1 MATYLIRHSPV
12 LSGEVEVHAAKNAV
26 LPLLAA
32 GLLTEEPLVLKE
44 VPRITDVETLLTIL
58 RDCGAQ
64 VTRSGTEVSVCALQP
79 QSPLHEENMR
89 RLRASILIL
98 GPILARSGSACVGL
112 PGGCAIG
119 QRPIDLHLKGLQALG
134 AQVHPLGG
142 KRQLSGRLSGARI
155 YLDLPSVG
163 ATENLMMAAALA
175 RGLTVLENAAKEP
188 EIVDLANCLNLMG
201 ASISGAGTETITILG
216 VERLHGAVYRPI
228 PDRIE
233 AGTLLCA
240 AAVTEGSVLVR
251 GACAEHLRSLL
262 FKLAETGV
270 GIRETHAGIRLSG
283 SAVSPFEV
291 RTLAYPGFPTDMQAP
306 MTVVAL
312 RCHGQSMIHETVFE
326 NRFMHVAEL
335 CRLGGRI
342 RVENNVALVEGG
354 YPLRGTS
361 LRSTDLRAGAA
372 LMLAGLMAEGETL
385 LSDPSGHIERGYQ
398 NLPEKLRLLGADIER
413 LGRLPGITSSLFPS
427 VFLCFYNFSA
437 SFPKGFDCT
446 FLSESAIMDAAFW
459 PPGAGRDRKGASLA
473 CILKSGIFAKSP
485 KFFRN

>member
-1 MATYLIRHSPV
+1 MATYLIRHSPQ
-12 LSGEVEVHAAKNAV
+12 LSGEVQVNAAKNAV
-26 LPLLAA
+26 LPILAA
-32 GLLTEEPLVLKE
+32 GLLTEEPLVIQD
-44 VPRITDVETLLTIL
+44 VPHITDVDTLLTIL
-58 RDCGAQ
+58 HDCGADIR
-64 VTRSGTEVSVCALQP
+64 RSGDQVSVCALQP
-79 QSPLHEENMR
+79 QSPQRDEPMR
-89 RLRASILIL
+89 RLRASVLVL
-98 GPILARSGSACVGL
+98 GPVLARAGSACIAL

-119 QRPIDLHLKGLQALG
+119 QRPIDLHVKGLQALG
-134 AQVHPLGG
+134 AQVHPMGG
-142 KRQLSGRLSGARI
+142 KRQLSGRLTGARL

-163 ATENLMMAAALA
+163 ATENLMMAATLA
-175 RGLTVLENAAKEP
+175 RGVTTIENAAKEP
-188 EIVDLANCLNLMG
+188 EITDLANCLNQMG
-201 ASISGAGTETITILG
+201 ARITGAGTGEITITG
-216 VERLHGAVYRPI
+216 VDRLHGAVYRPI
-228 PDRIE
+228 PDRVE

-240 AAVTEGSVLVR
+240 AAITQGSVLVR

-312 RCHGQSMIHETVFE
+312 HCHGRSLIHETVFE
-326 NRFMHVAEL
+326 NRFMHVNEL

-354 YPLRGTS
+354 CPLRGTS

-413 LGRLPGITSSLFPS
+413 LEDDP
-427 VFLCFYNFSA
+427 V
-437 SFPKGFDCT
+437 
-446 FLSESAIMDAAFW
+446 
-459 PPGAGRDRKGASLA
+459 
-473 CILKSGIFAKSP
+473 
-485 KFFRN
+485 

>member
-32 GLLTEEPLVLKE
+32 GLVTEEPLVLKE

-163 ATENLMMAAALA
+163 ATENLMMAAAMA

-270 GIRETHAGIRLSG
+270 GIRETGLSHRYAGPDDRCCAALPRAEHDPRNRVREPFHARSRTLPAGRAYPSGEQRGAGGGRLSAAG
-283 SAVSPFEV
+283 NQPAQYRSP
-291 RTLAYPGFPTDMQAP
+291 
-306 MTVVAL
+306 
-312 RCHGQSMIHETVFE
+312 
-326 NRFMHVAEL
+326 
-335 CRLGGRI
+335 GGRGT
-342 RVENNVALVEGG
+342 NVGRADGG
-354 YPLRGTS
+354 GRN
-361 LRSTDLRAGAA
+361 AA
-372 LMLAGLMAEGETL
+372 QRPVG
-385 LSDPSGHIERGYQ
+385 PY
-398 NLPEKLRLLGADIER
+398 
-413 LGRLPGITSSLFPS
+413 
-427 VFLCFYNFSA
+427 
-437 SFPKGFDCT
+437 
-446 FLSESAIMDAAFW
+446 
-459 PPGAGRDRKGASLA
+459 
-473 CILKSGIFAKSP
+473 
-485 KFFRN
+485 

>member
-1 MATYLIRHSPV
+1 MPVYTIRHSPA
-12 LSGEVEVHAAKNAV
+12 LHGEAQINTSKNAV
-26 LPLLAA
+26 LPILAA
-32 GLLTEEPLVLKE
+32 ALLCSSPVTIHRA
-44 VPRITDVETLLTIL
+44 PRLTDVDHMLRVLT
-58 RDCGAQ
+58 DCGARIERQ
-64 VTRSGTEVSVCALQP
+64 DRDITIYPAALRQP
-79 QSPLHEENMR
+79 REPQNLHS
-89 RLRASILIL
+89 LRASILVL
-98 GPILARSGSACVGL
+98 GPLCVRLGEAIVPL

-119 QRPIDLHLKGLQALG
+119 QRPVDIHLNGLRAMGAETEQADNC
-134 AQVHPLGG
+134 AVA
-142 KRQLSGRLSGARI
+142 RGRLRGANI
-155 YLDLPSVG
+155 YLDFPSVG
-163 ATENLMMAAALA
+163 ATENLLMAAALA
-175 RGLTVLENAAKEP
+175 DGVTRIENAAKEP

-413 LGRLPGITSSLFPS
+413 LDDYP
-427 VFLCFYNFSA
+427 V
-437 SFPKGFDCT
+437 
-446 FLSESAIMDAAFW
+446 
-459 PPGAGRDRKGASLA
+459 
-473 CILKSGIFAKSP
+473 
-485 KFFRN
+485 